1 MIFSRTEELSH
12 IKCCGL
18 ISSQWKTTVTKWAR
32 LHLICDSPYKKCGYT
47 MLPSGLHN
55 PQELQEMLF
64 QNLRIEC
71 PPSSVTFPH
80 QNMLKA
86 TNNKITM
93 VELTDDEIF
102 TVKFAMTL
110 ARGRPPERKSFTFLM
125 HAACVSSASWDY
137 MEILSFIFKTI

>member
-1 MIFSRTEELSH
+1 
-12 IKCCGL
+12 
-18 ISSQWKTTVTKWAR
+18 
-32 LHLICDSPYKKCGYT
+32 

-64 QNLRIEC
+64 QNWRIEC

-93 VELTDDEIF
+93 VELNDDEIF

-110 ARGRPPERKSFTFLM
+110 ARGSPPERKSFTFLM

>member
-1 MIFSRTEELSH
+1 
-12 IKCCGL
+12 
-18 ISSQWKTTVTKWAR
+18 
-32 LHLICDSPYKKCGYT
+32 

-110 ARGRPPERKSFTFLM
+110 ARGSPPERKSFTFLM